1 MAADG
6 QMKFISLVGKTA
18 SMLGLY
24 AGLCLASNLAM
35 ASQTLSGAMIKAE
48 IQSSLALLGIAAD
61 PAINQDRQFLPCAAD
76 LKIEPMFDGYKT
88 VRVSCS
94 DEDGFSIAVRT
105 QIQSERP
112 VSILSGDAKTALQ
125 LSHNGA
131 KIVRLSRSLS
141 RGEVITHD
149 DLVLV
154 SSPDHR
160 LVGYFEKLDDVIGRK
175 TNRPLSVNQAIQNRH
190 LEMDWLVQKDQ
201 TITIETQIGGVTVA
215 GSGVALNNA
224 QMGDLLKV
232 LNQSSK
238 VVVEGRVVSEKK
250 VKIITK

>member
-1 MAADG
+1 
-6 QMKFISLVGKTA
+6 MKSISLVGKSA
-18 SMLGLY
+18 CIFGFY

-48 IQSSLALLGIAAD
+48 IQSSLASLGIAAD
-61 PAINQDRQFLPCAAD
+61 PAINQDRQFLPCAAG
-76 LKIEPMFDGYKT
+76 LTIEPMFGSYKT

-94 DEDGFSIAVRT
+94 DPDGFSIAVRT
-105 QIQSERP
+105 QIQTDSP
-112 VSILSGDAKTALQ
+112 VSILGDNAADALQ
-125 LSHNGA
+125 PSNEVA
-131 KIVRLSRSLS
+131 KIVKLSRSLR
-141 RGEVITHD
+141 RGEVITND

-154 SSPDHR
+154 ASPDHR

-175 TNRPLSVNQAIQNRH
+175 TNRSLSVNQAVRNRH

-201 TITIETQIGGVTVA
+201 TVTIETQIGGVTVA
-215 GSGVALNNA
+215 GSGLALDNA

-238 VVVEGRVVSEKK
+238 VIVEGRVVSEKK

>member
-1 MAADG
+1 
-6 QMKFISLVGKTA
+6 MKSISLVGKTA
-18 SMLGLY
+18 SIFGLY
-24 AGLCLASNLAM
+24 AGLCLASNLAT
-35 ASQTLSGAMIKAE
+35 ASQTLSGAIIKSK
-48 IQSSLALLGIAAD
+48 IQSSLALLGIAAN
-61 PAINQDRQFLPCAAD
+61 PAINKDRQFLPCTAD
-76 LKIEPMFDGYKT
+76 LTIEPMFGSYKT

-105 QIQSERP
+105 QIQSGSP
-112 VSILSGDAKTALQ
+112 ISILGGDAKTASQ
-125 LSHNGA
+125 PSNKGA
-131 KIVRLSRSLS
+131 KIVRLLRSLQ

-175 TNRPLSVNQAIQNRH
+175 TNRSLSVNQAVRNRH
-190 LEMDWLVQKDQ
+190 LEMDWLVEKDQ
-201 TITIETQIGGVTVA
+201 IVTIETQIGGVTAA
-215 GSGVALNNA
+215 GSGLALDNA

-238 VVVEGRVVSEKK
+238 MVVEGRVVSEKK

>member
-1 MAADG
+1 
-6 QMKFISLVGKTA
+6 MKSISLVGKTA
-18 SMLGLY
+18 SIFGLY
-24 AGLCLASNLAM
+24 AGLCLASNLAT
-35 ASQTLSGAMIKAE
+35 ASQTLSGAMIKSK
-48 IQSSLALLGIAAD
+48 IQSSLALLGIAAN
-61 PAINQDRQFLPCAAD
+61 PAINQDRQFLPCTAD
-76 LKIEPMFDGYKT
+76 LTIEPMFGSYKT

-105 QIQSERP
+105 QIQSGSP
-112 VSILSGDAKTALQ
+112 ISILGGDAKTASQ
-125 LSHNGA
+125 RSNKGA
-131 KIVRLSRSLS
+131 KIVRLLRSLQ
-141 RGEVITHD
+141 RGEVITND

-175 TNRPLSVNQAIQNRH
+175 TNRSLSVNQAVRNRH
-190 LEMDWLVQKDQ
+190 LEMDWLVEKDQ
-201 TITIETQIGGVTVA
+201 IVTIETQIGGVTAA
-215 GSGVALNNA
+215 GSGIALDNA

-238 VVVEGRVVSEKK
+238 MVVEGRVVSEKK

>member
-1 MAADG
+1 
-6 QMKFISLVGKTA
+6 MKSISLVGKTA
-18 SMLGLY
+18 SIFGLY
-24 AGLCLASNLAM
+24 AGLCLASNSAM

-61 PAINQDRQFLPCAAD
+61 PAINQERQFLPCAAD
-76 LKIEPMFDGYKT
+76 LSIEPMFGSYKT

-94 DEDGFSIAVRT
+94 DEGGFSIAVRT
-105 QIQSERP
+105 QIQSDSP
-112 VSILSGDAKTALQ
+112 VSILGGNAKTAAQ
-125 LSHNGA
+125 PSNNGA
-131 KIVRLSRSLS
+131 NIVKLSRSLR
-141 RGEVITHD
+141 RGEVITKD

-154 SSPDHR
+154 SSPNHR

-175 TNRPLSVNQAIQNRH
+175 VNRSLSVNQAVRNRH
-190 LEMDWLVQKDQ
+190 LEMDWLVEKDQ
-201 TITIETQIGGVTVA
+201 IVTIETQIGGVTVA
-215 GSGVALNNA
+215 GSGLALDNA

-238 VVVEGRVVSEKK
+238 VIVEGRVVSEKK

>member
-1 MAADG
+1 
-6 QMKFISLVGKTA
+6 MKSISLVGKTA
-18 SMLGLY
+18 SMFGLY

-35 ASQTLSGAMIKAE
+35 ANQTLSGAMIKAE
-48 IQSSLALLGIAAD
+48 ILSSLALLGIVAD

-76 LKIEPMFDGYKT
+76 LTIEPMFDSYKT

-105 QIQSERP
+105 QIQSNRAI
-112 VSILSGDAKTALQ
+112 SILGGDAKTASQ
-125 LSHNGA
+125 LSNNSPR
-131 KIVRLSRSLS
+131 IVKLSRSLQ

-154 SSPDHR
+154 ASPDHR
-160 LVGYFEKLDDVIGRK
+160 LVGHFENLDDVIGRK
-175 TNRPLSVNQAIQNRH
+175 TNQPLSVNQALRNRH
-190 LEMDWLVQKDQ
+190 LEMDWLVEKDQ
-201 TITIETQIGGVTVA
+201 AVTIETQIGGVTVA
-215 GSGVALNNA
+215 GSGLALDNA

>member
-1 MAADG
+1 
-6 QMKFISLVGKTA
+6 MKSISLVGKIA
-18 SMLGLY
+18 STFGLY
-24 AGLCLASNLAM
+24 AVLCLTSNLAM
-35 ASQTLSGAMIKAE
+35 ASQNLSGAMIKAE

-76 LKIEPMFDGYKT
+76 LTVEPMFGSYKT

-105 QIQSERP
+105 QIQSESSI
-112 VSILSGDAKTALQ
+112 SILGDDAKTASQ
-125 LSHNGA
+125 LSNNGA
-131 KIVRLSRSLS
+131 KIVKLSRSLR
-141 RGEVITHD
+141 RGEVITLD

-154 SSPDHR
+154 SNPDHR
-160 LVGYFEKLDDVIGRK
+160 LVGYFERLDDVIGRK
-175 TNRPLSVNQAIQNRH
+175 ANRALSVNQAVRNRH
-190 LEMDWLVQKDQ
+190 LEMDWLVEKDQ
-201 TITIETQIGGVTVA
+201 TVTIETQIGGVTVA
-215 GSGVALNNA
+215 GSGLALDNA

-238 VVVEGRVVSEKK
+238 IVVEGRVVSEKK

>member
-1 MAADG
+1 
-6 QMKFISLVGKTA
+6 MKSISLVGKTA
-18 SMLGLY
+18 SIFGLY
-24 AGLCLASNLAM
+24 VGLCLASNLAV

-61 PAINQDRQFLPCAAD
+61 PAINQGRQFLPCAAD
-76 LKIEPMFDGYKT
+76 LMIEPMFGSYKT

-105 QIQSERP
+105 QIQSGRP
-112 VSILSGDAKTALQ
+112 ISILDDDAKTASQ
-125 LSHNGA
+125 PSKNGA
-131 KIVRLSRSLS
+131 KIVKLSRSLR
-141 RGEVITHD
+141 RGEVITQD

-175 TNRPLSVNQAIQNRH
+175 INRSLSVNQAVRNRH
-190 LEMDWLVQKDQ
+190 LEMDWLVEKDQ
-201 TITIETQIGGVTVA
+201 TVTIETQIGGVTVA
-215 GSGVALNNA
+215 GSGLALDNA
-224 QMGDLLKV
+224 QLGDLLKV

-238 VVVEGRVVSEKK
+238 VIVEGRVVSEKK